1 LLIAKAQEGGSIS
14 IKESNSWK
22 VNQLEIPFGG
32 QLQLFRKKEDGKGCA
47 IRWLIQKL
55 LHQ

>member
-14 IKESNSWK
+14 TKESDSWK
-22 VNQLEIPFGG
+22 VNQLEIPFG
-32 QLQLFRKKEDGKGCA
+32 QLQLFRKKKGGKGCA